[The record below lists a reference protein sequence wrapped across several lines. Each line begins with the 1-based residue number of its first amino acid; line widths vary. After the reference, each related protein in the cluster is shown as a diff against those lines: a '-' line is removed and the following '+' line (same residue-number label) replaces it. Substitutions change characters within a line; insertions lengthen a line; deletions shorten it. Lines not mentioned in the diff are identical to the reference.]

1 MHFDD
6 NQCFRFGAAAGFK
19 FQSVLSPAARLFA
32 VVINHNTATEPN
44 P

>member
-6 NQCFRFGAAAGFK
+6 NQCFRFGAAARFK
-19 FQSVLSPAARLFA
+19 FQSVFSPVARFFA
-32 VVINHNTATEPN
+32 VVINHNPATEPN